1 MMLSWL
7 ALGGAILAS
16 LAGQVLLKAGT
27 LGDGGFVAQIL
38 RWQTM
43 LGLSFYGGSA
53 FLYIL
58 ALRQI
63 PMSVALPSTA
73 ISYVA
78 VALIGYF
85 AFGEPLGPQKIAA
98 IGLICAGVVLLAT
111 A

>member
-1 MMLSWL
+1 MTLSWL

-27 LGDGGFVAQIL
+27 LGDGGFLQQL
-38 RWQTM
+38 FRWQTM
-43 LGLSFYGGSA
+43 LGLSCYGGSA
-53 FLYIL
+53 LLYLL

-78 VALIGYF
+78 IALIGHF
-85 AFGEPLGPQKIAA
+85 AFAEPLGAQKIAA
-98 IGLICAGVVLLAT
+98 ILLICAGVVLLAT